1 MNTDRIKEFTNQII
15 LDIEN
20 GSFNFK
26 YDWKVT
32 GQPPQNLTSGHIY
45 KGLNAFFL
53 KYCTADT
60 HFLTFLQ
67 AKERGIKIKA
77 GEKGKLIVFYK
88 ILEKSTQNPKTKEN
102 ETTKFPFLRYSYV
115 FGLTQTENLGI
126 IPANETKSIPTA
138 DEVINNYSYLPELL
152 IGDRNPSFIP
162 AINSVYMPSKERF
175 NELAEYYSTLF
186 HELAH
191 STAIPLKR
199 EIKDYAREELL
210 AELSTAI
217 ICNYLGIESSFTE
230 ANSKA
235 YLKEWIQ
242 KAGENP
248 KYLLKIIEE
257 AEEIFRLICFN
268 EIKAKRLKFEA
279 A

>member
-15 LDIEN
+15 QDIEKGN
-20 GSFNFK
+20 FNFK

-32 GQPPQNLTSGHIY
+32 GLPPQNLTSGHIY

-88 ILEKSTQNPKTKEN
+88 MLEKSSLNPTTKEN
-102 ETTKFPFLRYSYV
+102 ETNKFPFLRYSYV
-115 FGLTQTENLGI
+115 IGLTQTENLGI
-126 IPANETKSIPTA
+126 IPANETRSIPTA
-138 DEVINNYSYLPELL
+138 DEVINNYSFLPELL

-175 NELAEYYSTLF
+175 SDLAEYYSTLF

-191 STAIPLKR
+191 STALPLKR

-217 ICNYLGIESSFTE
+217 ICNYLDIKSSISESNT
-230 ANSKA
+230 KA
-235 YLKEWIQ
+235 YLKEWIT
-242 KAGENP
+242 KANESP
-248 KYLLKIIEE
+248 KYFLKIIDE
-257 AEEIFRLICFN
+257 AEGIFRMICFN
-268 EIKAKRLKFEA
+268 EIKPVK
-279 A
+279 